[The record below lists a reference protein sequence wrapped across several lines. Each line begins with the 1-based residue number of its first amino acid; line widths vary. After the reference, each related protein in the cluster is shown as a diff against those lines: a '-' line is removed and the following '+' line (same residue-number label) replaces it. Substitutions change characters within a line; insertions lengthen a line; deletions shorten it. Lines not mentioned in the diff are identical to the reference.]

1 MKKETNDFIEL
12 SSKELDVLNVLW
24 DINTPTIASDIPK
37 LNPNLNSNTVQAT
50 VKKLL
55 KRKLIKVADIVYSGT
70 VLTRSYVPTFS
81 AKEYTEQQLL
91 RNIERYNK
99 FVSKSEL
106 VSCLIDASDN
116 DTELIREIESMIQQR
131 KAD

>member
-50 VKKLL
+50 VKK
-55 KRKLIKVADIVYSGT
+55 
-70 VLTRSYVPTFS
+70 
-81 AKEYTEQQLL
+81 
-91 RNIERYNK
+91 
-99 FVSKSEL
+99 
-106 VSCLIDASDN
+106 
-116 DTELIREIESMIQQR
+116 
-131 KAD
+131 